1 MILLDKFLESL
12 IELLIKGIPES
23 FLFVLAVYILTRIK
37 FDFKKYIF
45 LSFIITVTT
54 YVTRWL
60 PVNLGT
66 HTMLSLLILIL
77 FFLLVNKVNL
87 QNIIKSIISVVIL
100 AIILVISE
108 VLNLLLFNAIFG
120 QAEAEQLF
128 NSSSAIIK
136 SISMLPSTIFFAF
149 ILLILHF
156 ILKIYDKNKKV
167 KDGKVSEKIGE

>member
-12 IELLIKGIPES
+12 IELLVKGIPES
-23 FLFVLAVYILTRIK
+23 FLFVLAVYIFTRIK
-37 FDFKKYIF
+37 IELKKYIL
-45 LSFIITVTT
+45 LSLIFTLVT
-54 YVTRWL
+54 YLTRWL

-77 FFLLVNKVNL
+77 LFLLANKVNL
-87 QNIIKSIISVVIL
+87 QNIIKSIISVIVI
-100 AIILVISE
+100 AILISISE
-108 VLNLLLFNAIFG
+108 VLNLFLFNAIFG

-156 ILKIYDKNKKV
+156 ILKIYDKSKKA
-167 KDGKVSEKIGE
+167 KDGKASEKIGE